1 MVGRAPDSRIW
12 QPFSNER
19 ADLALER
26 KATLDRCPVGIH
38 EKPYHGHN
46 DSCTRQACFIRS
58 GNSYRERAPMAEE
71 YRVSLLFE
79 PERQIRTLA
88 VRARADSPKRVE
100 ESGRALQRI
109 P

>member
-1 MVGRAPDSRIW
+1 MVGRAPDPRIS

-19 ADLALER
+19 ADLASER
-26 KATLDRCPVGIH
+26 KAALDRYPVGVH
-38 EKPYHGHN
+38 EKPYHGYD
-46 DSCTRQACFIRS
+46 DSRTRQARFIRS
-58 GNSYRERAPMAEE
+58 GKSYRERAPMAQEDG
-71 YRVSLLFE
+71 VSPLFE

>member
-1 MVGRAPDSRIW
+1 
-12 QPFSNER
+12 
-19 ADLALER
+19 
-26 KATLDRCPVGIH
+26 
-38 EKPYHGHN
+38 
-46 DSCTRQACFIRS
+46 
-58 GNSYRERAPMAEE
+58 MAEE

-88 VRARADSPKRVE
+88 MRARADSPKRVE